1 MSFNK
6 PDITQLSAL
15 GSTTGDVYFPQTT
28 LLLPFDG
35 ANGATTTSDSSD
47 ENRTITLAGADISTA
62 QSKFGGSSLSVTDGS
77 VSNICSWETAVAL
90 GTSFTVEYWFRR
102 TGSIALYSIAGCVL
116 NSTSHGSGGYSGLLL
131 GYHNSGLAASK
142 LLMYASSNGSSWDQV
157 SAAQISDFPVL
168 NTWEH
173 RALVRNGANWH
184 YYVNGTRTY
193 TTSAGG
199 SAALWT
205 GGSKCNI
212 GRVFYGSANAPGA
225 LGGNYDDFRI
235 TNGVERYSGASF
247 TPPST
252 AYLTS
257 AGDVNKQILINSA
270 ADGVA
275 IGTGGINQARIAK
288 AWVNFDGTGTVAIG
302 SSYNTSSIT
311 DNASGDYTVNF
322 STPTANASYSL
333 VGSTTQ
339 YSSANGT
346 ACFRIHGT
354 TAGGATTKTSSA
366 CRFIITS
373 SASTSFSTYVD
384 MAEVNLQVFG
394 N

>member
-1 MSFNK
+1 MKKLPIDYLGAF
-6 PDITQLSAL
+6 
-15 GSTTGDVYFPQTT
+15 GSTVGDVYFPQTK

-35 ANGATTTSDSSD
+35 ANGATTTNDSSD

-62 QSKFGGSSLSVTDGS
+62 QSKFGGSSLSVTNGS

-90 GTSFTVEYWFRR
+90 GTSFTVEFWFRR
-102 TGSIALYSIAGCVL
+102 TGSIALYSIAGGCAL
-116 NSTSHGSGGYSGLLL
+116 NNTSHGSGGVCGLLF
-131 GYHNSGLAASK
+131 GYHAPNTAASK
-142 LLMYASSNGSSWDQV
+142 LLMYASSNGSSWNQV

-212 GRVFYGSANAPGA
+212 GRVWYGSANAPGA
-225 LGGNYDDFRI
+225 VGGNYDDFRI
-235 TNGVERYSGASF
+235 TNGVARYSGGSF

-252 AYLTS
+252 AHLTS
-257 AGDVNKQILINSA
+257 AGDANKQILINSA

-322 STPTANASYSL
+322 STPTTDASYSL

>member
-1 MSFNK
+1 MK
-6 PDITQLSAL
+6 LPKLSNISVD
-15 GSTTGDVYFPQTT
+15 GSTVGDVYFPQTK

-35 ANGATTTSDSSD
+35 ANGATTTSDLSNS
-47 ENRTITLAGADISTA
+47 NHTATFIGNAQISTA
-62 QSKFGGSSLSVTDGS
+62 QSKFGGSSLSFDGS
-77 VSNICSWETAVAL
+77 GDYLTLPDSSDWDVGSQSFTAECWIYPVASPNQPIIIGQWNNPYSWVLLLSNDSNRYLRFIFKVGAAWNDNISSTAVAL
-90 GTSFTVEYWFRR
+90 
-102 TGSIALYSIAGCVL
+102 
-116 NSTSHGSGGYSGLLL
+116 
-131 GYHNSGLAASK
+131 
-142 LLMYASSNGSSWDQV
+142 
-157 SAAQISDFPVL
+157 
-168 NTWEH
+168 NTWSH
-173 RALVRNGANWH
+173 VALVRDTNNVFNMYLNGVSIHN
-184 YYVNGTRTY
+184 
-193 TTSAGG
+193 TTIAGAADAVASVFLVGGSSAGD
-199 SAALWT
+199 
-205 GGSKCNI
+205 N
-212 GRVFYGSANAPGA
+212 F
-225 LGGNYDDFRI
+225 
-235 TNGVERYSGASF
+235 NGYIDNVRFTKGLARYTSTF
-247 TPPST
+247 TPPTT
-252 AYLTS
+252 AHSTS
-257 AGDVNKQILINSA
+257 AGDVNKQIIINSA

-373 SASTSFSTYVD
+373 STSTSFSTYVD

>member
-1 MSFNK
+1 MPFNK

-15 GSTTGDVYFPQTT
+15 GSTTGDVYFPQTK

-35 ANGATTTSDSSD
+35 ANGATTTNDSSD

-62 QSKFGGSSLSVTDGS
+62 QSKFGGSSLSVTNGS

-102 TGSIALYSIAGCVL
+102 TGSIALYSIAGCTL
-116 NSTSHGSGGYSGLLL
+116 NSTSLGSGGVCGLLL
-131 GYHNSGLAASK
+131 GYQNPGTAASK
-142 LLMYASSNGSSWDQV
+142 LLMYASSNGSSWNQV

-212 GRVFYGSANAPGA
+212 GRVWYGSANAPGA
-225 LGGNYDDFRI
+225 VGGNYDDFRI

-252 AYLTS
+252 AHLTS
-257 AGDVNKQILINSA
+257 AGDVNKHIVVNSD

-288 AWVNFDGTGTVAIG
+288 AWVNFNGTGTVAIRD
-302 SSYNTSSIT
+302 SYNVGSIT
-311 DNASGDYTVNF
+311 DNGAGTYTVNF
-322 STPTANASYSL
+322 STAMTNANYCCNMNSGDKAVVWGIPLFDGLSTFLAGSCKIVVQHPNDTPTDNPIVCAS
-333 VGSTTQ
+333 
-339 YSSANGT
+339 
-346 ACFRIHGT
+346 F
-354 TAGGATTKTSSA
+354 
-366 CRFIITS
+366 
-373 SASTSFSTYVD
+373 
-384 MAEVNLQVFG
+384 FG

>member
-1 MSFNK
+1 MKKLPIDYLGAF
-6 PDITQLSAL
+6 
-15 GSTTGDVYFPQTT
+15 GSTVGDVYFPQTK

-35 ANGATTTSDSSD
+35 ANGATTTNDSSD

-131 GYHNSGLAASK
+131 GYHNPGLAASK

-257 AGDVNKQILINSA
+257 AGDVNKQILINST

-275 IGTGGINQARIAK
+275 VGTGGINQARIAK
-288 AWVNFDGTGTVAIG
+288 AWCRFDGSAAAASMIDD
-302 SSYNTSSIT
+302 SYNVSSMT
-311 DNASGDYTVNF
+311 DNGTGDYSINF
-322 STPTANASYSL
+322 STAMTDANYTAFGS
-333 VGSTTQ
+333 VGNGTVDTYVGTLMRPQIYSTTSFRLKVGYTHSTPYD
-339 YSSANGT
+339 YSENSVL
-346 ACFRIHGT
+346 I
-354 TAGGATTKTSSA
+354 
-366 CRFIITS
+366 
-373 SASTSFSTYVD
+373 
-384 MAEVNLQVFG
+384 FG
-394 N
+394 S